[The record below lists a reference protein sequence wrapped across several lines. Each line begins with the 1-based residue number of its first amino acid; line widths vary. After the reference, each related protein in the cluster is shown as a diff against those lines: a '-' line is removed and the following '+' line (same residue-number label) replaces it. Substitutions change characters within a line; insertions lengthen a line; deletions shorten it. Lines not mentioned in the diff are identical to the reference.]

1 MFWVGRVEGG
11 KGGHIEDMVSLFAQI
26 TSDLAW
32 FRIRPKRGT
41 WILIRGQVCAD
52 LIQYTS

>member
-11 KGGHIEDMVSLFAQI
+11 KGGHIEEMVSLFAQI